1 MIHCTFRLNG
11 NALSNLSCPGIGFF
25 PAYSGYEGGHR
36 NNPDSVN
43 IPNEGPLP
51 PGKYYIVSRP
61 TGGLRTMVQ
70 DWAAT
75 KYSGSDRS
83 VWFALYR
90 DDGNID
96 DWTFIDH
103 VERGHFRLHPAGYMG
118 ISEGC
123 ITLPSPSHFAVLREA
138 LSRTPTMQVTATL
151 TAYGT
156 VQVY

>member
-11 NALSNLSCPGIGFF
+11 NALSNLSCPGLGFF
-25 PAYSGYEGGHR
+25 PAYSGNEGPNR
-36 NNPDSVN
+36 NNPDSVKVKSV
-43 IPNEGPLP
+43 GPLP

-61 TGGLRTMVQ
+61 SGGLRTMVE

-90 DDGNID
+90 EDARID
-96 DWTFIDH
+96 DWTFIDD
-103 VERGHFRLHPAGYMG
+103 VERGNFRLHPAGYMG
-118 ISEGC
+118 VSNGC
-123 ITLPSPSHFAVLREA
+123 ITLPSPSHFAILREA
-138 LSRTPTMQVTATL
+138 LLKTPTVALTTSL

-156 VQVY
+156 IQVY